1 MAGTIMRRDPFVAPS
16 VRLFSELFNDPFFRG
31 ENGGLAEALEEGTLA
46 LDVSED
52 AESVYVRASLPGF
65 KREDIDIEIHD
76 GVLSIKAE
84 HTEETEEKK
93 ERYYRRE
100 RRVGS
105 VSRRVALPSVVVE
118 DGAEAN
124 LTDGVLE
131 LRIPKSPKAS
141 PRKVNIR

>member
-1 MAGTIMRRDPFVAPS
+1 MNGTIIRRDPFAIPTM
-16 VRLFSELFNDPFFRG
+16 RLFNELLSEPFFRTS
-31 ENGGLAEALEEGTLA
+31 NGGLAEALEEGTLA

-52 AESVYVRASLPGF
+52 DAHVFVRASLPGF
-65 KREDIDIEIHD
+65 QREDVEIEIHD

-84 HTEETEEKK
+84 HAEVTEEKK
-93 ERYYRRE
+93 ERFYRRE

-105 VSRRVALPSVVVE
+105 LSRRVALPSIVE
-118 DGAEAN
+118 EDKAQAE
-124 LTDGVLE
+124 LKDGVLE